1 MKRQAIAILT
11 SFLLCF
17 SVTINA
23 AGTADV
29 KPTAT
34 ASAVHSGNGTVNSID
49 EKLGKV
55 NISHEPIA
63 SLNWPAMTMNFQ
75 VSDVAIL
82 KELKPGMKI
91 QFEVQKTADGY
102 RLTKVMPKNAR

>member
-1 MKRQAIAILT
+1 MKRQAMAILT
-11 SFLLCF
+11 SCLLGF
-17 SVTINA
+17 SLTINA

-29 KPTAT
+29 RPTAT
-34 ASAVHSGNGTVNSID
+34 ASAVHNGSGTVNSVD

-75 VSDVAIL
+75 ASDPEIL
-82 KELKPGMKI
+82 KELKPGMKV
-91 QFEVQKTADGY
+91 QFEVQKTTDGY
-102 RLTKVMPKNAR
+102 RLTKVTPKNAR

>member
-1 MKRQAIAILT
+1 MAILT
-11 SFLLCF
+11 SGLLGF
-17 SVTINA
+17 AVTINA

-29 KPTAT
+29 KSAAT
-34 ASAVHSGNGTVNSID
+34 ASIAHSGNGTVNSVD

-75 VSDVAIL
+75 ASDVAIL

-102 RLTKVMPKNAR
+102 RLTNVTPNIAR